1 VAKFVKKML
10 DRLFSE
16 HGFGSWITPSLVA
29 CSYPDSEEEIAAL
42 ASQGVSLLVN
52 LHTRAHP
59 AGALAAHGLTE
70 LHLPTRDFT
79 APKMESIATAV
90 AAVDREIAAG
100 RRVAIHCG
108 AGLGRTGTL
117 AACYLVHTGMKA
129 EAAIKAVR
137 RARPG
142 SIETA
147 GQEDRV
153 REYERSIR

>member
-1 VAKFVKKML
+1 ML
-10 DRLFSE
+10 DRLLSG
-16 HGFGSWITPSLVA
+16 HGSGSWITPSLMA
-29 CSYPDSEEEIAAL
+29 RSYPDSEEEIAAL

-59 AGALAAHGLTE
+59 PEALAAHGITE

-79 APKMESIATAV
+79 APKREDIETAV
-90 AAVDREIAAG
+90 AAMDREIAEG
-100 RRVAIHCG
+100 RRAAIHCG

-117 AACYLVHTGMKA
+117 AACYLVHAGMKA
-129 EAAIKAVR
+129 KAAIEAVR

-147 GQEDRV
+147 SQEDRV
-153 REYERSIR
+153 QEYERSIR